1 LRDESLRWLI
11 ANGRVVEAKRIIQ
24 KACKQNKKDYG
35 IVLLETGFLEWEMRM
50 SKTEIN
56 MNSQT
61 LGKSY

>member
-11 ANGRVVEAKRIIQ
+11 ANDRVVEAKRIIQ